1 MQKSSSSFEG
11 NKINIIKC
19 LNKNTIHIH
28 RSIPSILVNRISS
41 IHYIKWVLTIENGF
55 FGWIIITRQ
64 PFLSLSSDGEN
75 LNRLWYKR
83 REKKSWHWM
92 TFRIWNRIEIKL
104 FCVTEKLLHC
114 IYFVSWCTTSSLY
127 KLSFPLSLQNI
138 HLKSKHL
145 ILRIYN
151 DAHYWLLFQHFFFF
165 SLLNLLMLI
174 RRPDLKNDLW
184 IIRPSSQTKWAT
196 LR

>member
-1 MQKSSSSFEG
+1 MASSVESSSHANHF
-11 NKINIIKC
+11 
-19 LNKNTIHIH
+19 
-28 RSIPSILVNRISS
+28 
-41 IHYIKWVLTIENGF
+41 
-55 FGWIIITRQ
+55 
-64 PFLSLSSDGEN
+64 SLLSDGEI

-174 RRPDLKNDLW
+174 KRPDLKNDLW